1 MIAMLDKICYNILI
15 KANIYYSFLCNY
27 FSGNLWGKAT
37 ILYSILIRC
46 FKGDDKYEQEN
57 TI

>member
-1 MIAMLDKICYNILI
+1 MLDKICYNILI